1 MPPFFL
7 ATQNSQ
13 LAAPKWLKIIDE
25 IESLIRYNVRMIS
38 NRESCRESS
47 KVSQAQAEFAKLLT
61 AAETRGFHGTASI
74 TVSVQDGHIQHLR
87 VAVDR
92 MIR

>member
-1 MPPFFL
+1 
-7 ATQNSQ
+7 
-13 LAAPKWLKIIDE
+13 
-25 IESLIRYNVRMIS
+25 MITTRHS
-38 NRESCRESS
+38 PAENTKR
-47 KVSQAQAEFAKLLT
+47 VQAQTEFAKLLS

>member
-1 MPPFFL
+1 MEPTKR
-7 ATQNSQ
+7 A
-13 LAAPKWLKIIDE
+13 
-25 IESLIRYNVRMIS
+25 
-38 NRESCRESS
+38 
-47 KVSQAQAEFAKLLT
+47 QAQAEFTKLLS

-92 MIR
+92 MVR

>member
-1 MPPFFL
+1 MN
-7 ATQNSQ
+7 ATEHN
-13 LAAPKWLKIIDE
+13 AKP
-25 IESLIRYNVRMIS
+25 
-38 NRESCRESS
+38 S
-47 KVSQAQAEFAKLLT
+47 KRVQGQAEFAKLLA
-61 AAETRGFHGTASI
+61 AAESRGFHGTASI

>member
-1 MPPFFL
+1 M
-7 ATQNSQ
+7 N
-13 LAAPKWLKIIDE
+13 AADTTMKT
-25 IESLIRYNVRMIS
+25 
-38 NRESCRESS
+38 S
-47 KVSQAQAEFAKLLT
+47 KRSQAQAEFAKLLT
-61 AAETRGFHGTASI
+61 AAECRGFHGTASI